1 MFRPNRSETIN
12 DINERDSVFTIYHTL
27 KGSPAAVHINTGD
40 KKANIDGYIEF
51 LDVEKRPCGMVLVQV
66 KTYIARSSRSKPK

>member
-12 DINERDSVFTIYHTL
+12 DINERDSVFTIYNTL

-40 KKANIDGYIEF
+40 KKANIDRRHNANLF
-51 LDVEKRPCGMVLVQV
+51 KLQLMP
-66 KTYIARSSRSKPK
+66 AFKPEI